1 MMQIEAIILYSIWG
15 DIRIV
20 KFKPGRLNIV
30 TGESKTGKSA
40 LLDIIEFCLGR
51 DSVQMPIGPITQ
63 TVSWYAALFS
73 VGESKAFVARP
84 APKPGKASTNQAM
97 IAVDSRSEIPA
108 LRELNVNC
116 DSRTLRDILDTLI
129 GIEEN
134 QHTPPPNSARYPVEA
149 HIGHAGLLCLQKQGE
164 IAGQDRLFHR
174 QSDQGMAQTLKDT
187 IPYFLGAS
195 VDDQALKRSYLAS
208 ARRSLRSLEG
218 QYQQAELAAQTA
230 RATLDS
236 LWREAQALGI
246 VDSDPP
252 EDPEDL
258 VSALRRSIV
267 VEGAESDQGSPQS
280 EELVALTHERDELIA
295 RLRALTDDRETLLR
309 QSKDET
315 SYVDALRSQHARLT
329 SLELLGAA
337 ANFANDTT
345 DMPPPLNASCPI
357 CGSTNDDS
365 NTTVQDLQ
373 QGIHEIRKSLR
384 GVDIIRPARRAA
396 LDELDESIETARN
409 QLRVAT
415 QTIRAI
421 SSGRSANE
429 LLPDTSQR
437 DFTRGR
443 IHAILS
449 TLGATSDEEL
459 SDLRAAQVFAR
470 SRVAQL
476 QSELD
481 PTAEDSEVQ
490 ARLLSVSQD
499 MTAWAERLGLEHVGE
514 RVRIDLSHLTVVSD
528 TDLGSIPLFRI
539 GSAENW
545 IGYHIVA
552 HLGLHKYFTTHDRPV
567 PRFLF
572 LDQPTQAW
580 FQSEVD
586 QQVGN
591 PAQDSDRAAV
601 DRIFRLIYD
610 FVQELAP
617 RMQVIICDHA
627 NLPENWF
634 QDSVEHN
641 WREGEKLIPE
651 SWIRRL
657 DQ

>member
-1 MMQIEAIILYSIWG
+1 MQIAAIILYSIWG
-15 DIRIV
+15 DVRIV
-20 KFKPGRLNIV
+20 EFKPGRLNIV

-63 TVSWYAALFS
+63 TVSWYATLFK
-73 VGESKAFVARP
+73 VGESKVFIARP
-84 APKPGKASTNQAM
+84 VPKPGKASTSQAM
-97 IAVDSRSEIPA
+97 IVIDSNSEIPA
-108 LRELNVNC
+108 YNELNVNC
-116 DSRTLRDILDTLI
+116 DSTTLRDILSTLI

-174 QSDQGMAQTLKDT
+174 QSDQGMSQTLKDT

-195 VDDQALKRSYLAS
+195 VDDQALKRSYLVS
-208 ARRSLRSLEG
+208 ARRTLRSLEG
-218 QYQQAELAAQTA
+218 QYQQAELAALTA
-230 RATLDS
+230 RSTLDS
-236 LWREAQALGI
+236 LWCEAHTLGI
-246 VDSDPP
+246 VSAEAPSEP
-252 EDPEDL
+252 EEL
-258 VSALRRSIV
+258 ISALRRSIIV
-267 VEGAESDQGSPQS
+267 DEAQSEDDATQS

-309 QSKDET
+309 QSIDE
-315 SYVDALRSQHARLT
+315 SSFVDALRSQHARLA
-329 SLELLGAA
+329 SLELLGVPASTVEGS
-337 ANFANDTT
+337 ND
-345 DMPPPLNASCPI
+345 LSASVNSTCPI
-357 CGSTNDDS
+357 CGSADNDPPA
-365 NTTVQDLQ
+365 TVEELQ
-373 QGIHEIRKSLR
+373 QSVNEIKNSLR
-384 GVDIIRPARRAA
+384 GVDVIRPARRAA
-396 LDELDESIETARN
+396 LDDLDETIDTVRN
-409 QLRVAT
+409 QLRVAN

-421 SSGRSANE
+421 SSGRSTNRH
-429 LLPDTSQR
+429 LPEASQR

-449 TLGATSDEEL
+449 TLGTTADEEL
-459 SDLRAAQVFAR
+459 AHLRIAQDSAR
-470 SRVAQL
+470 DRVAQL

-481 PTAEDSEVQ
+481 PSAEDSEIQ
-490 ARLLSVSQD
+490 ARLMSVSND
-499 MTAWAERLGLEHVGE
+499 MTNWAERLGLEHVGE

-552 HLGLHKYFTTHDRPV
+552 HLGLHRYFATHDRPV

-586 QQVGN
+586 QQNGN
-591 PAQDSDRAAV
+591 PEQDSDRAAV

-610 FVQELAP
+610 FVQDLAP
-617 RMQVIICDHA
+617 AMQVIICDHA
-627 NLPENWF
+627 NLPEDWF

-651 SWIRRL
+651 SWILRL
-657 DQ
+657 EQ